1 MYTILFSPSVN
12 GSIYSTQYSTI
23 PHIIFCPMICLV
35 ALQYTQ
41 RDDLSLK
48 PLPGI
53 QFHECIIFYFIKP
66 HQGILICW
74 HFFAITNNVINHFTH
89 VRVYHQEKFIEVKL
103 LGQRMWTV
111 YILIDHYIC
120 SSIGKLTT
128 NPPIQFGQTQVRL
141 TPFLH
146 HHQPFHLWQSDWQ
159 THYFMVSICISH
171 LFKHYLYF
179 CEFVSSWL

>member
-1 MYTILFSPSVN
+1 
-12 GSIYSTQYSTI
+12 
-23 PHIIFCPMICLV
+23 MICLV

-120 SSIGKLTT
+120 SSVGKLTT